1 MGIRSTILPL
11 QNRRF
16 SAIFS
21 TSIKTAELK
30 QKLIPCPQGF
40 SIVAPFLA
48 KTFAIDCDHFT
59 RYRKLPPNLVKVCWL
74 L

>member
-1 MGIRSTILPL
+1 MFMGSCFILPL

-16 SAIFS
+16 SAICS

-40 SIVAPFLA
+40 SIVAPSIILLDIANFLQIWS
-48 KTFAIDCDHFT
+48 KFAGYEPELAEC
-59 RYRKLPPNLVKVCWL
+59 N
-74 L
+74 